1 LDSQKKILILSYYWP
16 PSGGSGVQRWM
27 YFARHLQ
34 RLGWEPIVITVDEK
48 QASYPLID
56 LSLLDEVNKI
66 RVIKTSTREP
76 LRLYSWL
83 SSGSAQEGI
92 PQAEVPT
99 KSIFGKFA
107 AYVRG
112 NFFIPDARKGWMPF
126 AIKAAQKVLT
136 EENISHLITTGPP
149 HSTHLAG
156 LQLRDQ
162 FEIKWWVDFRD
173 PWTDIFYNK
182 QMQRTQ
188 SSQAKDTQL
197 EKNVLQKANGVI
209 TTVGG
214 DLHRSLKQKAPN
226 QRFIAIA
233 NGFDAELM
241 VGIKSDPPE
250 DVFHIVYTGLLTH
263 QQSYPSIIKALQNLE
278 GNYLIRFSLA
288 GNIPKQIIDEI
299 RAALPKVEL
308 IYHGYLNHKEAI
320 ILMKRAHLL
329 LNFIFEGANTQMISG
344 KLLEYIASQRPILSL
359 GATNSEAAKLIEKGS
374 CAIML
379 NSNDLE
385 GITSFINRIIEQKET
400 LFNGF
405 PEIEKWSRESL
416 TKDLIKK
423 CLD

>member
-1 LDSQKKILILSYYWP
+1 
-16 PSGGSGVQRWM
+16 
-27 YFARHLQ
+27 
-34 RLGWEPIVITVDEK
+34 
-48 QASYPLID
+48 
-56 LSLLDEVNKI
+56 
-66 RVIKTSTREP
+66 
-76 LRLYSWL
+76 
-83 SSGSAQEGI
+83 
-92 PQAEVPT
+92 
-99 KSIFGKFA
+99 
-107 AYVRG
+107 
-112 NFFIPDARKGWMPF
+112 
-126 AIKAAQKVLT
+126 
-136 EENISHLITTGPP
+136 
-149 HSTHLAG
+149 
-156 LQLRDQ
+156 
-162 FEIKWWVDFRD
+162 
-173 PWTDIFYNK
+173 
-182 QMQRTQ
+182 
-188 SSQAKDTQL
+188 
-197 EKNVLQKANGVI
+197 
-209 TTVGG
+209 
-214 DLHRSLKQKAPN
+214 
-226 QRFIAIA
+226 
-233 NGFDAELM
+233 M